1 MINLNAHKTG
11 LAAGSFLAL
20 SHLSWILLVALKI
33 AKPLMD
39 WVLSL
44 HFIAIDYDISS
55 FALGPAVL
63 LVLLTFG
70 IGYAGGWIF
79 SALWNAFHS

>member
-1 MINLNAHKTG
+1 MKNVNAHKTG

-20 SHLSWILLVALKI
+20 SHLSWVLLVALKI

-44 HFIAIDYDISS
+44 HFIVIDYDIGS
-55 FALGPAVL
+55 FSMGPAVL

-70 IGYAGGWIF
+70 MGYTGGWIF
-79 SALWNAFHS
+79 SALWNVFHS